1 MLVAHLALLSLISA
15 PAHMTCKPAAGP
27 DGFRPSPSSRI
38 FRWQLLTVP
47 LTAWYLERHV
57 QPQDFAGTV
66 QPKGLVLPNTQLPQA
81 AVDDD
86 VAVEDA
92 LAGSMEALRR
102 SENWCR
108 PDKQMSDQATA
119 HGANCS
125 RVLPAA
131 GCSPAVTV
139 NGRALA
145 GEGGT
150 APTWTCPAPA
160 CYQKNGGGRF
170 VSYSQRPSAW
180 RKHWNQ
186 KHAWL
191 LGALE
196 DFEPE
201 PEQEETEP
209 EVCQPCTTA
218 ATSEAAAITGIVHS
232 ALNVYGAMYAA
243 RMHQLPLR
251 PTQPQISRPSA
262 FQEVR
267 PPHST
272 SNGPTVQRWHGRA
285 VCPEDRRHRREASTT
300 RRD

>member
-1 MLVAHLALLSLISA
+1 MLVAHVVALLSLISA
-15 PAHMTCKPAAGP
+15 PAHMACKPAAGP

-47 LTAWYLERHV
+47 ITAWFLERRPGL
-57 QPQDFAGTV
+57 QRQDFAGTV

-108 PDKQMSDQATA
+108 PGEQMSDQATA
-119 HGANCS
+119 HGVNCS
-125 RVLPAA
+125 RALPAA

-139 NGRALA
+139 NGRSLV

-160 CYQKNGGGRF
+160 CNRPEGGGRF
-170 VSYSQRPSAW
+170 VSYSQRPQGW
-180 RKHWNQ
+180 RRHWNAQ
-186 KHAWL
+186 HAWQF
-191 LGALE
+191 GALE

-201 PEQEETEP
+201 PEQEEPEP
-209 EVCQPCTTA
+209 EFCPPCTTA
-218 ATSEAAAITGIVHS
+218 GTSQAEAAAITGIVDS

-251 PTQPQISRPSA
+251 PTQPQLSRPSA
-262 FQEVR
+262 FQEV
-267 PPHST
+267 
-272 SNGPTVQRWHGRA
+272 
-285 VCPEDRRHRREASTT
+285 
-300 RRD
+300 